1 MKYLF
6 AIHPHGIV
14 GFSAWL
20 TFAADCVGFSRKN
33 HNLDI
38 AIATISSN
46 FSLPFWRDL
55 LLGIGFIDASFRSL
69 KAALGLNRSVAVVLG
84 GAAEALD
91 SHPGTNNIVLKKR
104 RGIFRLA
111 LRTGTPLVPVFVFG
125 ENDLYYQAPNCRG
138 TWLRWLQ
145 EVFLSR
151 FKLSPPIIMG
161 TGWFGCPVG
170 LCPRVVPLHVV
181 VGAPIVVPLTKK
193 PSEETVTKCQKLY
206 IDALESLYAA
216 HEKHYY
222 EEILPR
228 HLRSQSRPQLQVVA

>member
-1 MKYLF
+1 MQSQHFFPAPGMVFVVLLVCGSVLTNAMLLRLGGFGWGLEVALLLWACCLDNAAFNGHGRSWLCLRRGWWWEDFRKYFPLSLHQEQGLDSKKRYLF

-20 TFAADCVGFSRKN
+20 TFAADCVGFSQKN

-38 AIATISSN
+38 AIATTSSK

-91 SHPGTNNIVLKKR
+91 SHPGTNNIILKKR

-125 ENDLYYQAPNCRG
+125 ENDLYYQAPNCKG

-145 EVFLSR
+145 
-151 FKLSPPIIMG
+151 
-161 TGWFGCPVG
+161 
-170 LCPRVVPLHVV
+170 
-181 VGAPIVVPLTKK
+181 
-193 PSEETVTKCQKLY
+193 
-206 IDALESLYAA
+206 
-216 HEKHYY
+216 
-222 EEILPR
+222 
-228 HLRSQSRPQLQVVA
+228 